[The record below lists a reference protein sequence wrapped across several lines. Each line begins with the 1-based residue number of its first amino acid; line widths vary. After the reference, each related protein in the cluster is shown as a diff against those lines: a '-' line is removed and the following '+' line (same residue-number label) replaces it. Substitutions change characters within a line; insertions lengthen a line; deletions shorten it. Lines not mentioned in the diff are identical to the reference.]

1 MHRLPTLTA
10 ALLVLA
16 VACGAAAPTAS
27 AQGDGKC
34 EPDTL
39 SKTLHE
45 RMKKDGKT
53 DAEIGDI
60 LGSSF
65 KRKILLGRVSD
76 GSGCTTEQAD
86 KALQVLATTVKQG

>member
-1 MHRLPTLTA
+1 MRRLSMMIA
-10 ALLVLA
+10 SALVLA
-16 VACGAAAPTAS
+16 AVSGAAVAQTA
-27 AQGDGKC
+27 GKC

-45 RMKKDGKT
+45 RMKKEGKT

-65 KRKILLGRVSD
+65 KRKILVGRVSD
-76 GSGCTTEQAD
+76 GSGCTADQTD
-86 KALQVLATTVKQG
+86 KALQVLATAIKHG

>member
-1 MHRLPTLTA
+1 MRRLTMLA
-10 ALLVLA
+10 ASAIALA
-16 VACGAAAPTAS
+16 VIACPAFAQTAT
-27 AQGDGKC
+27 AGKC

-45 RMKKDGKT
+45 RMKKEGKT

-76 GSGCTTEQAD
+76 GSGCSSEQTD
-86 KALQVLATTVKQG
+86 KALQVLATTIKHG

>member
-1 MHRLPTLTA
+1 MRRLSTLIASAIALAAVSGPAVAQTA
-10 ALLVLA
+10 AA
-16 VACGAAAPTAS
+16 
-27 AQGDGKC
+27 GKC

-65 KRKILLGRVSD
+65 KRKILIGRVSD
-76 GSGCTTEQAD
+76 GSGCTADQTD
-86 KALQVLATTVKQG
+86 KALQVLATTIKHG